1 MWCGLPT
8 DFAFTPL
15 PFWPLPGLLLQYAV
29 HVTYIHTRHT
39 DGTHAYL
46 VYIGA
51 GQPTAFVHV
60 AYTLAGVLAGGG
72 SGSVGG
78 GGFDTLSFVGG
89 SWRTPFSARPSFGPY
104 NVARLG
110 LVISGFRNRNAK
122 YTARGRRRGVAFGIR
137 VVLVATNA

>member
-1 MWCGLPT
+1 MVSQTGLQPCANSSPCNMLQRNRFPFLDGRWCLLCCTGGFFLGGGSSREGPMWCGLPT

-89 SWRTPFSARPSFGPY
+89 S
-104 NVARLG
+104 
-110 LVISGFRNRNAK
+110 
-122 YTARGRRRGVAFGIR
+122 
-137 VVLVATNA
+137 